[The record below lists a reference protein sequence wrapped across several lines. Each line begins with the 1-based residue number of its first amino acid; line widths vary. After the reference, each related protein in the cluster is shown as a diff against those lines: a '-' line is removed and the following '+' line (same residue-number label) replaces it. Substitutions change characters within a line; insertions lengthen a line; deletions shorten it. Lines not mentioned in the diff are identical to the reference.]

1 MDVWLGSILWL
12 LVGCISLLILR
23 LYRGVILKDLPSDDP
38 ETPHIIYRV
47 VQGLIVCISLTSAT
61 NASNFETDAWYQ
73 TPVISSIVVLLWC
86 LFTIRKI
93 RQSSDLKKSVVSVG
107 MGLLI
112 GTYLVCVSWNFL
124 PAPLK
129 FLGWFRDLPTELQ
142 SLTAIV
148 SGLLLA
154 LLSHKVIFP
163 ITARLTQQTESDL
176 DDSILESVRLPVSA
190 SIALIG
196 FGNGVANSLLSDF
209 WIFALHGIS
218 LSLLIWLWTQ
228 GALKVLALV
237 LAELLK
243 KEDTWHFINERT
255 LPIFQLLFRIAIIT
269 MSVYLFLLSWNIN
282 IMLWITSAGV
292 LGIAAA
298 YASQDTLSS
307 LFSGVAILS
316 DAPYKLHDYLILDN
330 ETRGR
335 VTNIG
340 FRSTRLLTTENVEII
355 IPNSIMANVQIINMS
370 GGETSQARIEIIAGV
385 AYGSDIELVRQLLL
399 NIAKSLDHVILDRP
413 NLTPVVHFTNMGA
426 SSLDFTV
433 RLWISNPENIIRIQ
447 DQANT
452 LIYNTFNEHNIEIPY
467 TKQDVYL
474 YSMDKTNA

>member
-12 LVGCISLLILR
+12 IVGCVSLLILR
-23 LYRGVILKDLPSDDP
+23 LYRGVILQDLPSDDP
-38 ETPHIIYRV
+38 HTPHIIYRI
-47 VQGLIVCISLTSAT
+47 VQSLILCIALTSAT
-61 NASNFETDAWYQ
+61 NASTWETDAWYER
-73 TPVISSIVVLLWC
+73 PVISSIVVVLWF

-93 RQSSDLKKSVVSVG
+93 RQSSDLKKSFVSIG
-107 MGLLI
+107 LGLLI
-112 GTYLVCVSWNFL
+112 GTYLICVSWNIL

-129 FLGWFRDLPTELQ
+129 FIAWFRDLPTELQ

-148 SGLLLA
+148 SGMLLS

-163 ITARLTQQTESDL
+163 ITARLTLQTDSEL
-176 DDSILESVRLPVSA
+176 DDSILEVVRLPVSA

-196 FGNGVANSLLSDF
+196 LGNGVANSLLSDF
-209 WIFALHGIS
+209 WIFALHGVS
-218 LSLLIWLWTQ
+218 LSVLIWLWTQ
-228 GALKVLALV
+228 AALKMLAML
-237 LAELLK
+237 LEELLRQ
-243 KEDTWHFINERT
+243 EDAWHFINERT

-292 LGIAAA
+292 IGIAVA

-330 ETRGR
+330 GTRGR

-355 IPNSIMANVQIINMS
+355 IPNSIMANAQIINMS
-370 GGETSQARIEIIAGV
+370 GGETPQARIEIVAGV
-385 AYGSDIELVRQLLL
+385 AYGSDIELVRRLLL
-399 NIAKSLDHVILDRP
+399 DIAKGLDHVILDRP
-413 NLTPVVHFTNMGA
+413 SLTPVVHFTNMGA
-426 SSLDFTV
+426 SSLDFTL
-433 RLWISNPENIIRIQ
+433 RLWIVNPECIIRIQ

-452 LIYNTFNEHNIEIPY
+452 LIYNTFTEHNIEIPY